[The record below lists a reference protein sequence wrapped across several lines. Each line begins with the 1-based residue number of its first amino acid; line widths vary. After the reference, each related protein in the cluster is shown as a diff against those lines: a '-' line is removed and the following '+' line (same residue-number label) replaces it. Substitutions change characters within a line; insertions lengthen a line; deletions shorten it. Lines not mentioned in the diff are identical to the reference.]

1 LTIGLDEAGR
11 GPLLGPMVLA
21 VVALRSRA
29 AAALTRLGVADS
41 KAFVGPDAHEVR
53 SALVPHIL
61 CVADHVGL
69 RVVDVEEIDAA
80 CEDNGLNRLEQRI
93 GAELITAAPTAKRI
107 VADGQRL
114 FSPLRARFPQLEA
127 RDRGE
132 SVHVAVAAAS
142 IVAKVR
148 RDELFARI
156 ARRYAVL
163 LDLPETPRG
172 GGYMNDATRMLV
184 RRYIAHT
191 RRLPPEG
198 RHSWPWEFCADLLP
212 ASARPRKKQPSLP
225 GLERLDLKINGA
237 PATADSTAG

>member
-1 LTIGLDEAGR
+1 
-11 GPLLGPMVLA
+11 MVMA

-29 AAALTRLGVADS
+29 SAALTRLGVADS

-61 CVADHVGL
+61 AVADHVGL
-69 RVVDVEEIDAA
+69 RVVDVCEIDAA
-80 CEDNGLNRLEQRI
+80 CEDNGLNRLEQRL
-93 GAELITAAPTAKRI
+93 GAELISAAPTARRI
-107 VADGQRL
+107 VADGHRL
-114 FSPLRARFPQLEA
+114 FAPLRARFPHLEA

-163 LDLPETPRG
+163 LGLPETPRG
-172 GGYMNDATRMLV
+172 GGYLNDATRALV
-184 RRYIAHT
+184 RSYITQT

-198 RHSWPWEFCADLLP
+198 RHTWPWDFCSDLLP
-212 ASARPRKKQPSLP
+212 PSARPRRRQPSLP
-225 GLERLDLKINGA
+225 GLDA
-237 PATADSTAG
+237 SV